1 MLRAWLVGLVVFAGC
16 DMGSPYPRGSRI
28 NGTPIP
34 GCRSD
39 EALTAAQLAA
49 VYHGWST
56 RDSGYDGVEGASILV
71 LARGV
76 NELLHHGHAA
86 DMPMG
91 HLGYA
96 WHCTMYPTRSD
107 VVRAILEDDGW
118 QKYPAKRLELA
129 TAAAPLL
136 EHAIETKPQKWD
148 DKHPFTAPTFEA
160 RPDGSVTAA
169 RWISVDYCG
178 IACFHDDVKQEI
190 TFAADGAVTVREL
203 DRY

>member
-1 MLRAWLVGLVVFAGC
+1 MQRTWLLGLVVLAGC
-16 DMGSPYPRGSRI
+16 DMGSRYPQGSRI

-34 GCRSD
+34 ACTSD
-39 EALTAAQLAA
+39 EALTAEQLAA
-49 VYHGWST
+49 VYHGWPNRS
-56 RDSGYDGVEGASILV
+56 SAYDGAGGASILV

-76 NELLHHGHAA
+76 NELRHYGHAA
-86 DMPMG
+86 DMPLG

-107 VVRAILEDDGW
+107 VVRAILEYDGW

-129 TAAAPLL
+129 IAAAPLL
-136 EHAIETKPQKWD
+136 EHAIETKPPTWD
-148 DKHPFTAPTFEA
+148 DKHPFIAPTFEA
-160 RPDGSVTAA
+160 LPDGSVTGT

-178 IACFHDDVKQEI
+178 IGCFHFDVKQGI